1 MTRRPMAYAGTF
13 QQPGPVRRQHR
24 GDPMQPREEVLP
36 GSLAIF
42 RPFALPTDAL
52 EQQRRLALAD
62 WVAHP
67 DNPLTA
73 RVLVNRLW
81 HYHFGVGLVDTPND
95 FGRNGSKPTHPE
107 LLDWLASA
115 LIQRGWSIK
124 AMQREILLT
133 ATWRQASAPRA
144 APLEVDA
151 ASRLLWR
158 FPPRRLEA
166 EAIRDAI
173 LSVSGAL
180 DPIAGGPGFH
190 LLEVDRENVYHYHP
204 KETFGPTD
212 FRRMVYAFKIR
223 MEQDDIFGAFDCPD
237 GSLVTPRRSSSTTPL
252 QALNLFNSRF
262 VLDQAE
268 RLARRLRAEAGP
280 DVDRQVQRAWQLAF
294 LRSPAPD
301 EARRSRGLRSRAWPC
316 RPWPGVVERQRIPV
330 HPLTTPP

>member
-1 MTRRPMAYAGTF
+1 MAYAGTF
-13 QQPGPVRRQHR
+13 QQPGPIRRQHR

-42 RPFALPTDAL
+42 QPFALPTDAP

-107 LLDWLASA
+107 LLDWLASEFVE
-115 LIQRGWSIK
+115 RGWSIK
-124 AMQREILLT
+124 AIQREILLS
-133 ATWRQASAPRA
+133 ATWRQSSAPRA

-280 DVDRQVQRAWQLAF
+280 DLDGAGAARLAACLPPF
-294 LRSPAPD
+294 PGAGRGAG
-301 EARRSRGLRSRAWPC
+301 SRWLRSRAGPC
-316 RPWPGVVERQRIPV
+316 RPWPGVVQRERIPL
-330 HPLTTPP
+330 HSLTTPL